1 MIFVASVQCKTKF
14 KIEVNIMPLQ
24 MNSFDWKWREC
35 LLAVSVTKRMVKFFD
50 NERQFLPAVA
60 GLHVAVSFN
69 LPSKFKP
76 VNLVNSLDQ

>member
-14 KIEVNIMPLQ
+14 KIEVKKMPLQ

-50 NERQFLPAVA
+50 NERQFLNYQKKKNFSSC
-60 GLHVAVSFN
+60 L
-69 LPSKFKP
+69 SKSWQ
-76 VNLVNSLDQ
+76 LWLAQ